1 MVMGSNN
8 DELKIYRGDDFVI
21 SDEIKIHQPTL
32 GEICS
37 YGEREYYAMV
47 YMLTATPQTMK
58 WQLWDALG
66 IDYTEITPYELFCT
80 ILHNLF
86 NKAQTSILFGD
97 LDITKYEM
105 VKDNKG
111 KAALYQKL
119 QKNIPVKKTGLLNR
133 ILHYLKKKLK
143 IEKQTVNGTQYVDSF
158 IYEDDYNK
166 IVDYLRESHGIVKDE
181 KIPANETTKMILIED
196 ARDEF
201 LMSQGKEWHSNLKN
215 LVSAMVNS
223 PGFKYTHS
231 DVWDMKINAFT
242 DSVKRISRIKNA
254 DLLLQS
260 GYSGFGINLKDI
272 SDKQIDWLGGLE

>member
-1 MVMGSNN
+1 MVMENNN

-66 IDYTEITPYELFCT
+66 IDYTEITPYKLFCT

-111 KAALYQKL
+111 KVALYQKL
-119 QKNIPVKKTGLLNR
+119 QKNIPVKKNGLLNR
-133 ILHYLKKKLK
+133 ILQFLKKKLK
-143 IEKQTVNGTQYVDSF
+143 IEKQTVNGMQYVDSF

>member
-1 MVMGSNN
+1 MENNN

-66 IDYTEITPYELFCT
+66 IDYTEITPYKLFCT

-111 KAALYQKL
+111 KVALYQKL
-119 QKNIPVKKTGLLNR
+119 QKNIPVKKNGLLNR
-133 ILHYLKKKLK
+133 ILQFLKKKLK
-143 IEKQTVNGTQYVDSF
+143 IEKQTVNGMQYVDSF